1 MSSLTVAARDP
12 TQREAAIVAA
22 RLRGASWP
30 AIASE
35 HGLSE
40 RECRR
45 VFAAADR
52 RRLVASDPRLKA
64 DIAGVLSELE
74 EQSTRHRQRAA
85 ATRDPDAQLAAL
97 QTSLKATKTRARL
110 LADAGLLPRADRDGQ
125 LIVRRGLP
133 GLEQIRQEI
142 LARQKARDDR

>member
-1 MSSLTVAARDP
+1 VAARDP
-12 TQREAAIVAA
+12 TEREAAIVAA
-22 RLRGASWP
+22 RLRGATWP
-30 AIASE
+30 TIASE

-40 RECRR
+40 RQCRR

-52 RRLVASDPRLKA
+52 RRLVAEDPGLKA
-64 DIAGVLSELE
+64 DIAAVLSELE
-74 EQSTRHRQRAA
+74 EESTRHRQRAA

-125 LIVRRGLP
+125 LIVGRGLP
-133 GLEQIRQEI
+133 GLEQIRQE
-142 LARQKARDDR
+142 LLVRQKARDDR